1 MARVQFLDPCEPL
14 TETAGRDYLSFS
26 AVSTFQS
33 CPLRYYFRYIRKLPE
48 ECVAASLV
56 FGSSIHAAVQMHFEQ
71 LLAGFA
77 APDLDILLAVF
88 QDAWQS
94 HTTVPVLFGK
104 RDDFDAYCRMADRP
118 LRASQARQGPHPTST

>member
-1 MARVQFLDPCEPL
+1 MASVQSLDPCEPL
-14 TETAGRDYLSFS
+14 TETAERDYLSFS

-33 CPLRYYFRYIRKLPE
+33 CPLRYYFRYIRNLPE

-56 FGSSIHAAVQMHFEQ
+56 FGSSIHAAVQTHFEQ

-77 APDLDILLAVF
+77 APDLDALLAVF

-94 HTTVPVLFGK
+94 PATLPVLFAK
-104 RDDFDAYCRMADRP
+104 RDDFYAYSRLADRT
-118 LRASQARQGPHPTST
+118 LRA